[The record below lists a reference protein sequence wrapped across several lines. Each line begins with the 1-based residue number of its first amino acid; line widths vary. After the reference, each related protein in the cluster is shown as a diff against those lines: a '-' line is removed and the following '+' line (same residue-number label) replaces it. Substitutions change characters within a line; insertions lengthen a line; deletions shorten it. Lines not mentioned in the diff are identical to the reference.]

1 MRNLTNW
8 LNANKISLN
17 VKNSELVIFKHRNK
31 NLECLIKIKLSR
43 KIFCPSK
50 SVKYLG
56 FKIGRN
62 LNWKDQTYD
71 VATKLNRANA
81 L

>member
-31 NLECLIKIKLSR
+31 NLECLIKIKLCR
-43 KIFCPSK
+43 KKFYPSK

-56 FKIGRN
+56 VKIGQN